1 MHLEEEDNPTTSSTR
16 PDSPAHSEERRF
28 STPSIFSNPD
38 MFSVNGANNAGAE
51 DVGQGNISRMSENSA
66 VVTDRSVLD
75 DWVDVD
81 EDLLRGNRRLWLG
94 SQASSEL
101 EANGGDQEEI
111 LPETDRPL
119 HDQQSQHQQSLQ
131 PRLTPAGIM
140 DHRGRTVS
148 AVTSAGESSMYY
160 TTAADSRNASTVAL
174 GLGDVSGDRS
184 MILQHQPSFVSAR
197 THITANSAAPTVMG
211 DTPGFERQ
219 QFNFRPAYTN
229 DTAASSMREAP
240 FYTADADTAGGLDF
254 EPQDPMAAIRRTEL
268 SPIFVPRPAAT
279 DRFEHAVG
287 AQAVLA
293 DLAKQQQQQQASTA
307 SASTP
312 SGVQSSRGSFID
324 FDVPEARQLAA
335 RRNSVSQHSFIDDD
349 SEDEDGQ
356 PAVGTDQ
363 DHTLRARSNV
373 ERTSVV
379 QAFRPDSGISPA
391 LGAVSPSVFV
401 EQPADTGAPTAT
413 GVQGSSL
420 STAPITP
427 FSPASHYSQNT
438 AVTEAADDL
447 GGTRISEVLES
458 YRRMNPEE
466 GQRQSFASSPLGGIR
481 GDFALGVP
489 PSPHTGTASR
499 DRSSGLSHV
508 RSASNTSLL
517 SRLGD
522 FPDPPNASASSVN
535 LEGSAG
541 DGRAEES
548 PITLL
553 RPAES
558 DHTLAS
564 RRRAAES
571 AQLPAGSGNPSR
583 STLGTQT
590 TSIYTFSSSNEK
602 VGRPSANGA
611 DANADVVADADA
623 DAGDATLKHA
633 RTPSADGRPQRD
645 SFLDTTTSP
654 TRPRSGALSPQS
666 HIAFSTGPN
675 SPAVPSAS
683 PSTPSFRLSGLFSR
697 RPKHER
703 TYSDP
708 SSLGRSSGSG
718 AGLSHV
724 RRDSGGFESA
734 EERRQSWRS

>member
-1 MHLEEEDNPTTSSTR
+1 MHLEEEDDIAPSAAH
-16 PDSPAHSEERRF
+16 PDSPARSEERRF

-38 MFSVNGANNAGAE
+38 MFSVNGANNGGAE
-51 DVGQGNISRMSENSA
+51 DAGLADISRMSGNSA
-66 VVTDRSVLD
+66 AVTDRSVLD
-75 DWVDVD
+75 DWVDLG
-81 EDLLRGNRRLWLG
+81 ENLLRGNRRLWLG

-101 EANGGDQEEI
+101 EADEGDQEEI
-111 LPETDRPL
+111 LPESDRPL
-119 HDQQSQHQQSLQ
+119 HAQQSQQQQSLQ
-131 PRLTPAGIM
+131 PRLTPAGSM
-140 DHRGRTVS
+140 DQRGRTVS
-148 AVTSAGESSMYY
+148 AVTSTGESSMYY

-174 GLGDVSGDRS
+174 GLGDASGDRS
-184 MILQHQPSFVSAR
+184 MLLQHQPSFVSAR
-197 THITANSAAPTVMG
+197 THVTANSAAPTVMG

-219 QFNFRPAYTN
+219 QFGFRPAYTN
-229 DTAASSMREAP
+229 ETAASSMREAP
-240 FYTADADTAGGLDF
+240 FYTADAGTAGGLDF
-254 EPQDPMAAIRRTEL
+254 EPEDPMAAIRRTDL
-268 SPIFVPRPAAT
+268 SPIFVSRPART
-279 DRFEHAVG
+279 DRFEHAAG

-293 DLAKQQQQQQASTA
+293 DLVQQPQQATTA

-324 FDVPEARQLAA
+324 FDVPEARQLAT
-335 RRNSVSQHSFIDDD
+335 RRISVAQSFIDDE

-356 PAVGTDQ
+356 PAAGTDQ
-363 DHTLRARSNV
+363 DHTLRARSDV
-373 ERTSVV
+373 ERPSAM

-391 LGAVSPSVFV
+391 LGSVSPSVVV
-401 EQPADTGAPTAT
+401 EQPADTNIPAAT
-413 GVQGSSL
+413 GVRESSL
-420 STAPITP
+420 STAPVSP
-427 FSPASHYSQNT
+427 FSPASRYSQNT
-438 AVTEAADDL
+438 AALDIADDL

-466 GQRQSFASSPLGGIR
+466 GQRQSSASSPFRGSR

-541 DGRAEES
+541 SDRAGGS
-548 PITLL
+548 SVRLL

-564 RRRAAES
+564 RRRAAEC
-571 AQLPAGSGNPSR
+571 AQLPAGAGNPSR

-590 TSIYTFSSSNEK
+590 TSIYTFSSSNEN
-602 VGRPSANGA
+602 VGRRSADGA
-611 DANADVVADADA
+611 DANAGAT
-623 DAGDATLKHA
+623 AGDATLTHA
-633 RTPSADGRPQRD
+633 RAPSAEGRPQRD
-645 SFLDTTTSP
+645 SFLDTSTSP
-654 TRPRSGALSPQS
+654 TGPRSGALSPQS

-675 SPAVPSAS
+675 SPANPSAS

-708 SSLGRSSGSG
+708 SSVRRSSGSA